1 MSEKYD
7 LISKFYFEI
16 NLRLLDVTML
26 EFKPFKNLVLENTK
40 RGIIKTFFGFP
51 LKLDKLDKL
60 RLFNYICSPSVC
72 SFVIASSEI
81 SFFVLSLIS
90 ILIVKQFEK
99 LTMW

>member
-1 MSEKYD
+1 M
-7 LISKFYFEI
+7 
-16 NLRLLDVTML
+16 LLCS
-26 EFKPFKNLVLENTK
+26 EFKPSKNLVLENTK
-40 RGIIKTFFGFP
+40 LGIIKTFFGFP

-60 RLFNYICSPSVC
+60 RLFNYICSLSVC